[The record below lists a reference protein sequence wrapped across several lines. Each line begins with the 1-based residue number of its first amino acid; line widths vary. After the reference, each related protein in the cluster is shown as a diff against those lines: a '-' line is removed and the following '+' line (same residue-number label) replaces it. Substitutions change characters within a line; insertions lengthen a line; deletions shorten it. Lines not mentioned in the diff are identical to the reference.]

1 MNNTLRKV
9 KRALRQR
16 MFPEPIRDIPKNRI
30 RCIRYT
36 ITWRCNFKCTSCDIW
51 KIEHPKENLIGRTR
65 IKDEL
70 TVNEVDF
77 FTDDPMLSEVDEIVI
92 SGGEP
97 TLRRD
102 FPELMLALHRNMPKA
117 RFSITINGYDPD
129 RAVRYFRQIKKE
141 SRNKFKW
148 ANIGV
153 SLNGSTKETHDPTRG
168 FDSFEKVL
176 ETAARAKEFSNNVGF
191 SFTFLKENVQE
202 FYPVKE
208 IARKMG
214 LSVHVCWTVMNERFV
229 ATKKDLVF
237 QQDEQDPELLKVL
250 ERQTDIRK
258 IRESNDIERDF
269 IRNKGRLRMAYL
281 YDSIINKRI
290 MPCNAAQTFFH
301 LAPYGDV
308 YPCNFDLR
316 PERILGNVKED
327 SIEEIMSRVSSPL
340 LNEISCG
347 DCMYPNGNL
356 CGDSDINRSIGQTDS
371 RVLNWYID
379 KRYRAQKL
387 IQINDTVRHHL
398 DFSL

>member
-1 MNNTLRKV
+1 MNNTLRKISRV
-9 KRALRQR
+9 LKQR
-16 MFPEPIRDIPKNRI
+16 LNPEPIRDISKNRI

-51 KIEHPKENLIGRTR
+51 KIEHPKKNLIGRTR

-70 TVNEVDF
+70 TVAEVDF
-77 FTDDPMLSEVDEIVI
+77 FTDDPMLSDVDEIVI

-129 RAVRYFRQIKKE
+129 RAVKYFRQIKKE

-191 SFTFLKENVQE
+191 SFTFLKQNVNE

-208 IARKMG
+208 LAKKMG

-250 ERQTDIRK
+250 EQQTDIRK
-258 IRESNDIERDF
+258 IRESDNIEKDF

-281 YDSIINKRI
+281 YDSIINKRV

-301 LAPYGDV
+301 LSVYGEI

-316 PERILGNVKED
+316 PERILGNIKNE
-327 SIEEIMSRVSSPL
+327 SIEEIWAKRKAIL
-340 LNEISCG
+340 FREIARG
-347 DCMYPNGNL
+347 DCMYPKGSL

-371 RVLNWYID
+371 EVVEWYEI
-379 KRYRAQKL
+379 KRALGEKL
-387 IQINDTVRHHL
+387 IFKRKETK
-398 DFSL
+398 